1 MTVMSRPRTAAAP
14 TRGAMHRRE
23 AIEGWLFAAPW
34 IIGFLAFTAGPMIAS
49 AVFTFTDWNLLQPP
63 RWIGLSNFRTLA
75 EDPLVWRSLWVTSAY
90 ALTSVPLTMIFA
102 LGIAMLLNTNVRG
115 LRLYRTIYYLPS
127 VLSGVAVA
135 LLWRWL
141 YSPDFGLI
149 NMALASIGINGPAW
163 LADDTWA
170 LPALIGMSLWHV
182 GGGVIIYL
190 AGLQGIPT
198 ELHEAAQI
206 DGAGWWARFRNV
218 TLPMISPVLFFQ
230 LVTGLVAAVQVF
242 TPALVMTN
250 GGPRDATLFYMLYLY
265 RNAFQFFKM
274 GYASVLAWVLFF
286 FILALTLIIFRS
298 SALWVHYAGE
308 LENRG
313 RRT

>member
-1 MTVMSRPRTAAAP
+1 
-14 TRGAMHRRE
+14 
-23 AIEGWLFAAPW
+23 
-34 IIGFLAFTAGPMIAS
+34 
-49 AVFTFTDWNLLQPP
+49 
-63 RWIGLSNFRTLA
+63 
-75 EDPLVWRSLWVTSAY
+75 
-90 ALTSVPLTMIFA
+90 
-102 LGIAMLLNTNVRG
+102 
-115 LRLYRTIYYLPS
+115 
-127 VLSGVAVA
+127 
-135 LLWRWL
+135 
-141 YSPDFGLI
+141 
-149 NMALASIGINGPAW
+149 
-163 LADDTWA
+163 
-170 LPALIGMSLWHV
+170 MSLWHV

-206 DGAGWWARFRNV
+206 DGAAWWARFRNV

-242 TPALVMTN
+242 TPALIMTN

-286 FILALTLIIFRS
+286 FILALTLIVFRS

-308 LENRG
+308 LENSG
-313 RRT
+313 RRA

>member
-1 MTVMSRPRTAAAP
+1 MTVMSRPRMANAP
-14 TRGAMHRRE
+14 TRGAMWRRE
-23 AIEGWLFAAPW
+23 SIEGWLFASPW

-63 RWIGLSNFRTLA
+63 RWIGLTNFRTLA

-115 LRLYRTIYYLPS
+115 LHVYRTIYYLPS

-135 LLWRWL
+135 VLWRWL

-149 NMALASIGINGPAW
+149 NMGLASIGISGPAW

-190 AGLQGIPT
+190 AGLQGIPS
-198 ELHEAAQI
+198 ELHEASQI

-265 RNAFQFFKM
+265 RNAFQFF
-274 GYASVLAWVLFF
+274 
-286 FILALTLIIFRS
+286 
-298 SALWVHYAGE
+298 
-308 LENRG
+308 
-313 RRT
+313 